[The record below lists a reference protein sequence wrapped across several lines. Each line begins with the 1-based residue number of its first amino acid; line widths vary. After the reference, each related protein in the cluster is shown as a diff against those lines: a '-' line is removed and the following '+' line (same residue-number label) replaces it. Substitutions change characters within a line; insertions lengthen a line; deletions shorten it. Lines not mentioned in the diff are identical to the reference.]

1 MVFRSFFC
9 ARFSICFHDVFSEH
23 VSNFLFF
30 SRCARKARTCVA
42 SHKNQWILMI
52 FQGALLR
59 RRRRQDEETFAKQIK
74 KSLLKIW
81 VFNGFSLFFR
91 AARPCCKNALQN
103 GFWEPLREPPGSSR
117 APPGRPK
124 TAPGGAK
131 SDPRWPQEPPRAPQ
145 ELPRELQKA
154 LPDTPG
160 GPQRPPRGLRGGILE
175 SFWEHFRTHLAS
187 VFEHSAP
194 HFQRLP
200 LTCFRHLRFLLFSF
214 SSVPHAKEE
223 QTQSRNK
230 SITCPEDTQRSSE
243 THAKCR

>member
-1 MVFRSFFC
+1 MVFRLFFC
-9 ARFSICFHDVFSEH
+9 ARFSICFHGVFS
-23 VSNFLFF
+23 VYSFNLLLF

-59 RRRRQDEETFAKQIK
+59 RRRRQDEETYAKHIK
-74 KSLLKIW
+74 KCPLKILF
-81 VFNGFSLFFR
+81 FNRFSYFFR

-103 GFWEPLREPPGSSR
+103 GFREPLREPPGTSR

-145 ELPRELQKA
+145 ELPRELHKA

-160 GPQRPPRGLRGGILE
+160 
-175 SFWEHFRTHLAS
+175 
-187 VFEHSAP
+187 AP
-194 HFQRLP
+194 
-200 LTCFRHLRFLLFSF
+200 
-214 SSVPHAKEE
+214 
-223 QTQSRNK
+223 
-230 SITCPEDTQRSSE
+230 
-243 THAKCR
+243 